1 MWATA
6 YLHHR
11 ALGPRVFGDNHKSDK
26 SKDRFFT
33 RRIISRRKEMYN
45 YNIINKILS
54 KFVIAAMVMIFIL
67 GCSGSR
73 NLGFTDR
80 TYNGPSIKLGEG
92 RAYAITMV
100 SAGGEPIA
108 IGVRM
113 SESALKGLPPEMPH
127 DATGWEY
134 VLPLPKEA
142 IKFGYDHVGI
152 DWNPKGHIPDGVYN
166 TPHFDFHFYMISQL
180 DKEKI
185 TLKGEDLARAHKVP
199 APEFMP
205 EGYILP
211 EGTEV
216 PRMGAH
222 AIDPSSPEFNKM
234 PFTKTFIYGFYDG
247 QMVFLEPMMTKAFLE
262 TSPNTVD
269 RIKLP
274 RTYAKNGYYPTM
286 YSVKHDAAQREYE
299 ISLEGLIYN

>member
-1 MWATA
+1 MFK
-6 YLHHR
+6 Y
-11 ALGPRVFGDNHKSDK
+11 DNIKKTGS
-26 SKDRFFT
+26 T
-33 RRIISRRKEMYN
+33 
-45 YNIINKILS
+45 
-54 KFVIAAMVMIFIL
+54 FVIAAMAATFNF

-73 NLGFTDR
+73 ILGSTDM
-80 TYNGPSIKLGEG
+80 TYNGPSVALGEG
-92 RAYAITMV
+92 HAYAFTTLD
-100 SAGGEPIA
+100 SSGKPIA
-108 IGVRM
+108 IGLRM
-113 SESALKGLPPEMPH
+113 SEPALKSLPVEMPH

-134 VLPLPKEA
+134 VLPLPNEA
-142 IKFGYDHVGI
+142 SSLGYDHVGI
-152 DWNPKGHIPDGVYN
+152 DWNPKGHIPDGVYDM
-166 TPHFDFHFYMISQL
+166 PHFDFHFYMISQA

-185 TLKGEDLARAHKVP
+185 TLKGEDLARAHKAP

-247 QMVFLEPMMTKAFLE
+247 QMIFLEPMITKAFLE
-262 TSPNTVD
+262 TSPNTTD

-274 RTYAKNGYYPTM
+274 RTYAKHGYYPTM
-286 YSVKHDAAQREYE
+286 YTVKHDAAQREYV
-299 ISLEGLIYN
+299 ISLESLNFN